1 VVKIISKP
9 FGILSFSSY
18 ISSVMRETLNPLKNM
33 KLGLVRIQNEKLVG
47 VQYFESKFQ
56 RELGEVVSI
65 NNVKWTVAV
74 IGEDR
79 NTIVD
84 VLNGI
89 VKKQN
94 SIVRKENNRINRI
107 ADMRFNKILRE
118 AIERVNNY

>member
-1 VVKIISKP
+1 
-9 FGILSFSSY
+9 
-18 ISSVMRETLNPLKNM
+18 M

-65 NNVKWTVAV
+65 NNVKWNVAV

-79 NTIVD
+79 NTIID
-84 VLNGI
+84 VLNGF

-94 SIVRKENNRINRI
+94 SIVRKENNRINRM
-107 ADMRFNKILRE
+107 ADMRFNKMLRE
-118 AIERVNNY
+118 AIEHVNNY

>member
-1 VVKIISKP
+1 LSNKLEKDKTILQLGIID
-9 FGILSFSSY
+9 
-18 ISSVMRETLNPLKNM
+18 VE
-33 KLGLVRIQNEKLVG
+33 NEKLVG

-94 SIVRKENNRINRI
+94 SVVRKQNQMINRE
-107 ADMRFNKILRE
+107 ANYQFNKILAQ
-118 AIERVNNY
+118 AINKYVNNI

>member
-1 VVKIISKP
+1 
-9 FGILSFSSY
+9 
-18 ISSVMRETLNPLKNM
+18 M

-79 NTIVD
+79 DTIVD
-84 VLNGI
+84 VLNSFI
-89 VKKQN
+89 KKQN
-94 SIVRKENNRINRI
+94 SVVRKQNQLINRETNYQ
-107 ADMRFNKILRE
+107 FNKILRE

>member
-1 VVKIISKP
+1 
-9 FGILSFSSY
+9 
-18 ISSVMRETLNPLKNM
+18 M

-79 NTIVD
+79 DTIVD
-84 VLNGI
+84 VLNGFI
-89 VKKQN
+89 KKQN
-94 SIVRKENNRINRI
+94 SVVRKQNQLINRE
-107 ADMRFNKILRE
+107 ANYLFNKVLRE

>member
-1 VVKIISKP
+1 MISNK
-9 FGILSFSSY
+9 FVILGYYSY
-18 ISSVMRETLNPLKNM
+18 VYYVMRERKFKPLKNM

-79 NTIVD
+79 DTIID
-84 VLNGI
+84 VLNGFI
-89 VKKQN
+89 KKQN
-94 SIVRKENNRINRI
+94 SVVRKQNQLINRE
-107 ADMRFNKILRE
+107 ANYLFNKVLRE
-118 AIERVNNY
+118 AIEHVNNY

>member
-1 VVKIISKP
+1 MINP
-9 FGILSFSSY
+9 
-18 ISSVMRETLNPLKNM
+18 LNPLDM

-79 NTIVD
+79 DTIVD
-84 VLNGI
+84 VLNGFI
-89 VKKQN
+89 KKQN
-94 SIVRKENNRINRI
+94 SNYKLILVFHNNPLLIRGSKKINERKN
-107 ADMRFNKILRE
+107 L
-118 AIERVNNY
+118 